1 MDLKLT
7 NHARSMKNVIETYQK
22 FQDTPTA
29 DSAFMEPF
37 QSLESA
43 ELREE
48 AAVAINT
55 KVLPGLK
62 TIQDFLE
69 KSYMANLRP
78 DIAATSLPNGT
89 AYYKYANNTKN
100 STFLS
105 KIVTYK
111 VNFLYFYQLRS
122 GMVMQNCRSKMSLLL
137 F

>member
-1 MDLKLT
+1 MSCFVITPDIWQTLQKAVDLKLT

-37 QSLESA
+37 LSLDSA
-43 ELREE
+43 ELRDE

-89 AYYKYANNTKN
+89 AYYRYANNTK
-100 STFLS
+100 TAH
-105 KIVTYK
+105 
-111 VNFLYFYQLRS
+111 
-122 GMVMQNCRSKMSLLL
+122 LL
-137 F
+137 

>member
-1 MDLKLT
+1 
-7 NHARSMKNVIETYQK
+7 MKNVIETYQK

-43 ELREE
+43 ELREDAAE
-48 AAVAINT
+48 AIKI

-89 AYYKYANNTKN
+89 AYYRYANNTKKQHIFIKN
-100 STFLS
+100 SNLQGEFSLFLPAA
-105 KIVTYK
+105 KRHGHAE
-111 VNFLYFYQLRS
+111 L
-122 GMVMQNCRSKMSLLL
+122 
-137 F
+137 

>member
-37 QSLESA
+37 QSLDSA

-89 AYYKYANNTKN
+89 AYYRYANNTKN

-105 KIVTYK
+105 KIVT
-111 VNFLYFYQLRS
+111 
-122 GMVMQNCRSKMSLLL
+122 
-137 F
+137 